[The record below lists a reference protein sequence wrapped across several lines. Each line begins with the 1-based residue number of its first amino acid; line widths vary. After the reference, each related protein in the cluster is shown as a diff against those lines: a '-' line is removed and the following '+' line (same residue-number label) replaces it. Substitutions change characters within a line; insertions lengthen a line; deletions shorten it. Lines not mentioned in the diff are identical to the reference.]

1 MNYVFNEEC
10 NSIIRVDN
18 ELMKQYNITNNN
30 EEQLKVISKRISKAD
45 TKFCYGKCKAKV
57 IYGCFTKTLEKD
69 QRIDHSSSKSW
80 SKNQKFTSHFEGYIS
95 AMEQDA
101 KDGKEPPRDNNVVY
115 VRQCQHFIIHQ

>member
-10 NSIIRVDN
+10 NSFIRVDN

-95 AMEQDA
+95 AMQQDA
-101 KDGKEPPRDNNVVY
+101 KDGKKATT
-115 VRQCQHFIIHQ
+115 